1 MAGTRKIASPAR
13 RRPCGR
19 DAQAPLAESEVDI
32 NTGMFTNEKQTSR
45 MRILERLGLHRPE
58 LRAWAMY
65 EWAVTGMWA
74 VIVTTVFP
82 IYYQTVAAAGVPGE
96 QATRNFALA
105 TTLGIVAVAVVAPLL
120 GAMTDRKP
128 LKKRLLA
135 VFASIGIAGAGLLF
149 FVEQGD
155 WLLGLGFFVLV
166 NIGVNGSTVFYDSLL
181 PYIAS
186 RREVDRV
193 STGAFAVG
201 YLGAGLLL
209 AGCLVLILNP
219 GWFGIPEGTLP
230 SRLAFLLVAIW
241 WAVFSIPL
249 FRKVREPPVE
259 IGPDEDAATSTLRFA
274 FERIRATFRS
284 LRSYKNA
291 FLLLIAYLIYGDGIG
306 TIIRMAT
313 VYGAELGIEQGHMI
327 GAVVLVQFV
336 GVPCTFIFGMIA
348 GRIGTKQA
356 IFFGLFVYTVISVLG
371 FFMTTAVH
379 FWVLAL
385 LVGTVQ
391 GGTQALSRSLYASMI
406 PAYKSGELFGFFG
419 VMDKFAGMI
428 GPTVFAMM
436 IALTGSSRFGILSI
450 IVFFVVGA
458 AILYTVD
465 EDAGRKLAEDE
476 QRRARPLTAESE
488 RLRSHMRS
496 EGKRAPASKA

>member
-1 MAGTRKIASPAR
+1 M
-13 RRPCGR
+13 
-19 DAQAPLAESEVDI
+19 
-32 NTGMFTNEKQTSR
+32 TSR
-45 MRILERLGLHRPE
+45 RQRLLTRLGLHRPE

-65 EWAVTGMWA
+65 EWAITGMWA

-82 IYYQTVAAAGVPGE
+82 IYYQTVVAADVPGE
-96 QATRNFALA
+96 EATRNFALA
-105 TTLGIVAVAVVAPLL
+105 TTVGIVAVAVIAPLL
-120 GAMTDRKP
+120 GAITDRKP

-135 VFASIGIAGAGLLF
+135 LFASIGIAGAGLLF
-149 FVEQGD
+149 FVERGD

-181 PYIAS
+181 PYIAG
-186 RREVDRV
+186 RDEVDRV

-209 AGCLVLILNP
+209 SACLLLILNP
-219 GWFGIPEGTLP
+219 GLFGVPEGTLP
-230 SRLAFLLVAIW
+230 SRLAFLAVAIW

-259 IGPDEDAATSTLRFA
+259 LGPEEDPGMSTLRFA
-274 FERIRATFRS
+274 LERLRSTFRS
-284 LRSYKNA
+284 LRSYRNA

-313 VYGAELGIEQGHMI
+313 VYGAELGIGQGHMI
-327 GAVVLVQFV
+327 GAVVVVQLV
-336 GVPCTFIFGMIA
+336 GVPFTFLFGMLA
-348 GRIGTKQA
+348 GRIGTKNA
-356 IFFGLFVYTVISVLG
+356 IFLGLFVYTLISVLG
-371 FFMTTAVH
+371 FFMTTAAH
-379 FWVLAL
+379 FWMLAIM
-385 LVGTVQ
+385 VGTVQ
-391 GGTQALSRSLYASMI
+391 GGTQALSRSLYASVI

-428 GPTVFAMM
+428 GPSVFALM

-465 EDAGRKLAEDE
+465 EDAGRRIAADE
-476 QRRARPLTAESE
+476 QRRARALGDADS
-488 RLRSHMRS
+488 S
-496 EGKRAPASKA
+496 

>member
-1 MAGTRKIASPAR
+1 M
-13 RRPCGR
+13 
-19 DAQAPLAESEVDI
+19 
-32 NTGMFTNEKQTSR
+32 TSR
-45 MRILERLGLHRPE
+45 RQRLLERLGLHRPE

-65 EWAVTGMWA
+65 EWAITGMWA

-82 IYYQTVAAAGVPGE
+82 IYYQTVAAADVPGE
-96 QATRNFALA
+96 EATRNFALA
-105 TTLGIVAVAVVAPLL
+105 TTLGIVAVAVIAPLL
-120 GAMTDRKP
+120 GAITDRRP

-135 VFASIGIAGAGLLF
+135 LFASIGIAGAGLLF
-149 FVEQGD
+149 FVERGD

-181 PYIAS
+181 PYIAG
-186 RREVDRV
+186 RDEVDRV

-209 AGCLVLILNP
+209 SACLLLILNP
-219 GWFGIPEGTLP
+219 GLFGVPEGTLP
-230 SRLAFLLVAIW
+230 SRLAFLAVAIW

-259 IGPDEDAATSTLRFA
+259 LGPEEDPGMSTLRFA
-274 FERIRATFRS
+274 LERLRSTFRS
-284 LRSYKNA
+284 LRSYRNA

-313 VYGAELGIEQGHMI
+313 VYGAELGIGQGHMI
-327 GAVVLVQFV
+327 GAVVVVQLV
-336 GVPCTFIFGMIA
+336 GVPFTFLFGMLA
-348 GRIGTKQA
+348 GRIGTKNA
-356 IFFGLFVYTVISVLG
+356 IFLGLFVYTLISVLG
-371 FFMTTAVH
+371 FFMTTAAH
-379 FWVLAL
+379 FWMLAIM
-385 LVGTVQ
+385 VGTVQ
-391 GGTQALSRSLYASMI
+391 GGTQALSRSLYASVI

-428 GPTVFAMM
+428 GPSVFALM

-465 EDAGRKLAEDE
+465 EDAGRRIAADE
-476 QRRARPLTAESE
+476 QRRARALGDADS
-488 RLRSHMRS
+488 S
-496 EGKRAPASKA
+496 

>member
-1 MAGTRKIASPAR
+1 M
-13 RRPCGR
+13 
-19 DAQAPLAESEVDI
+19 
-32 NTGMFTNEKQTSR
+32 TSR
-45 MRILERLGLHRPE
+45 RQRLLERLGLHRPE

-65 EWAVTGMWA
+65 EWAITGMWA

-82 IYYQTVAAAGVPGE
+82 IYYQTVAAADVPGE

-105 TTLGIVAVAVVAPLL
+105 TTLGIVAVAVIAPLL
-120 GAMTDRKP
+120 GAITDRRP

-135 VFASIGIAGAGLLF
+135 LFASIGIAGAGLLF
-149 FVEQGD
+149 FVERGD

-181 PYIAS
+181 PYIAG
-186 RREVDRV
+186 RDEVDRV

-209 AGCLVLILNP
+209 SACLLLILNP
-219 GWFGIPEGTLP
+219 GLFGVPEGTLP
-230 SRLAFLLVAIW
+230 SRLAFLAVAIW

-259 IGPDEDAATSTLRFA
+259 LGPEEDPGMSTLRFA
-274 FERIRATFRS
+274 LERLRSTFRS
-284 LRSYKNA
+284 LRSYRNA

-313 VYGAELGIEQGHMI
+313 VYGAELGIGQGHMI
-327 GAVVLVQFV
+327 GAVVVVQLV
-336 GVPCTFIFGMIA
+336 GVPFTFLFGMLA
-348 GRIGTKQA
+348 GRIGTKNA
-356 IFFGLFVYTVISVLG
+356 IFLGLFVYTLISVLG
-371 FFMTTAVH
+371 FFMTTAAH
-379 FWVLAL
+379 FWMLAIM
-385 LVGTVQ
+385 VGTVQ
-391 GGTQALSRSLYASMI
+391 GGTQALSRSLYASVI

-428 GPTVFAMM
+428 GPSVFALM

-465 EDAGRKLAEDE
+465 EDAGRRIAADE
-476 QRRARPLTAESE
+476 QRRARALGDADS
-488 RLRSHMRS
+488 S
-496 EGKRAPASKA
+496 